1 MKLKVKKICF
11 YGPESTGKSTLA
23 RAMAKH
29 YHTEF
34 VPEVSREIITSNNF
48 TAEDIII
55 IGKAQ
60 TERVLAKEGTA
71 NKLLFCDTDLITTQ
85 IYSRQYLGIV
95 PPVLYELEA
104 MVKYD
109 LYFLFDTDVPWVS
122 DGLRDLG
129 ERRKEMYEVFK
140 GELDRRKIPYTV
152 VHGSYPERESMVRRE
167 LDIILKG
174 SVLQ

>member
-1 MKLKVKKICF
+1 MKEKVKKICF

-23 RAMAKH
+23 REMAKY

-34 VPEVSREIITSNNF
+34 VPEVSREIIASNDF
-48 TAEDIII
+48 TVEDIIV

-60 TERVLAKEGTA
+60 TERVLAKA
-71 NKLLFCDTDLITTQ
+71 RVAHQFLFCDTDLITTQ
-85 IYSRQYLGIV
+85 IYSRQYLGVV

-109 LYFLFDTDVPWVS
+109 MYFLFDIDVPWVS

-129 ERRKEMYEVFK
+129 ERRREMYEVFK
-140 GELDRRKIPYTV
+140 GELDKRKISYIVVNGSYAEREGIVRRK
-152 VHGSYPERESMVRRE
+152 
-167 LDIILKG
+167 LDKMLA
-174 SVLQ
+174 

>member
-1 MKLKVKKICF
+1 MKHGPVRKICF

-23 RAMAKH
+23 RQMAQH

-34 VPEVSREIITSNNF
+34 VPEVSREIITSNDF
-48 TAEDIII
+48 TVQDIIV

-60 TERVLAKEGTA
+60 TERVLAKERIA
-71 NKLLFCDTDLITTQ
+71 NRLLFCDTDLITTQ
-85 IYSRQYLGIV
+85 IYSRHYLGVI
-95 PPVLYELEA
+95 PQVLYELEA

-109 LYFLFDTDVPWVS
+109 QYFLFDTDVPWVS

-140 GELDRRKIPYTV
+140 GELDKRKIPYIIVGGT
-152 VHGSYPERESMVRRE
+152 YAEREVAVRTAI
-167 LDIILKG
+167 DQMI
-174 SVLQ
+174 

>member
-1 MKLKVKKICF
+1 MKEKVKKICF

-23 RAMAKH
+23 REMAKY

-34 VPEVSREIITSNNF
+34 VPEVSREIITSNDF
-48 TAEDIII
+48 TVEDIIV

-60 TERVLAKEGTA
+60 TERVLAKERVA
-71 NKLLFCDTDLITTQ
+71 HQFLFCDTDLITTQ
-85 IYSRQYLGIV
+85 IYSRQYLGVV

-109 LYFLFDTDVPWVS
+109 MYFLFDIDVPWVS

-129 ERRKEMYEVFK
+129 ERRREMYEVFK
-140 GELDRRKIPYTV
+140 GELDKRKISYIVVNGSYAEREGIVRRK
-152 VHGSYPERESMVRRE
+152 
-167 LDIILKG
+167 LDKMLA
-174 SVLQ
+174 